1 MDNQTT
7 QSKSRNNDTYYDKD
21 YFADQQ
27 KVGIDNTFGVTK
39 VFQKHISESDT
50 VLDFGC
56 GGGFL
61 LSQISCTK
69 KIGFDVN
76 LVALETAKL
85 NGLITVNSY
94 DDIDDNSVDVV
105 MSNSAIEHTP
115 TPFEDIC
122 KLHSKLKVGG
132 KAVFRV
138 PHETIGYKYKPNDW
152 NYHLYT
158 WSPMA
163 IGNLFNEAGYNVI
176 SVDNEK
182 GMQPPLYKLFRNV
195 SFLINITSSI
205 YRIIRLII
213 EELGIKSASCD
224 GYSILVAEKK

>member
-1 MDNQTT
+1 MQNRDN
-7 QSKSRNNDTYYDKD
+7 KSYYNED
-21 YFADQQ
+21 YFSDQK
-27 KVGIDNTFGVTK
+27 KVGVDNIFGVTK
-39 VFQKHISESDT
+39 IFESHIESSDT

-61 LSQISCTK
+61 LGQINCGER
-69 KIGFDVN
+69 IGFDIN
-76 LVALETAKL
+76 SVALETAKL
-85 NGLITVNSY
+85 NGLIAVNDL
-94 DDIDDNSVDVV
+94 DDVDNNSVDIV

-122 KLHSKLKVGG
+122 KLRTKLKIGG

-152 NYHLYT
+152 NYHLFT

-163 IGNLFNEAGYNVI
+163 IGNLFNEAGFDVI

-182 GMQPPLYKLFRNV
+182 GMQPPFYKIFRKV
-195 SFLINITSSI
+195 PFLHNLASSV
-205 YRIIRLII
+205 YRILRLIL
-213 EELGIKSASCD
+213 EELGIKSAACD
-224 GYSILVAEKK
+224 GYSILVAEKNN

>member
-1 MDNQTT
+1 MNR
-7 QSKSRNNDTYYDKD
+7 SNKTYYDKT
-21 YFADQQ
+21 YFSDQK
-27 KVGIDNTFGVTK
+27 KVGVDNTFGVTK
-39 VFQKHISESDT
+39 IFQKHIMSSDT

-61 LSQISCTK
+61 LGQINCSK
-69 KIGFDVN
+69 RIGFDVN
-76 LVALETAKL
+76 SVALETAKL
-85 NGLITVNSY
+85 NGLITVSSY

-138 PHETIGYKYKPNDW
+138 PHETIGYKYKQNDW
-152 NYHLYT
+152 NYHLFT

-163 IGNLFNEAGYNVI
+163 IGNLFNEAGYKVI
-176 SVDNEK
+176 SVGIEK
-182 GMQPPLYKLFRNV
+182 GMQPPFYKIFRKIPLV
-195 SFLINITSSI
+195 SVFASFS
-205 YRIIRLII
+205 YRLVRLIV
-213 EELGIKSASCD
+213 EELGIKAASCD
-224 GYSILVAEKK
+224 GYSILVAEKE

>member
-1 MDNQTT
+1 MN
-7 QSKSRNNDTYYDKD
+7 RNNKTYYDKT
-21 YFADQQ
+21 YFSDQK
-27 KVGIDNTFGVTK
+27 KVGVDNTFGVTK
-39 VFQKHISESDT
+39 IFQEHIMPSDV

-61 LSQISCTK
+61 LGKINCAK
-69 KIGFDVN
+69 RIGFDVN
-76 LVALETAKL
+76 SVALETAKL
-85 NGLITVNSY
+85 NGLTTVSSY

-152 NYHLYT
+152 NYHLFT

-163 IGNLFNEAGYNVI
+163 IGNLFNEAGYKII
-176 SVDNEK
+176 SVGIEK
-182 GMQPPLYKLFRNV
+182 GMQPPLHKIFRKIPIVSNLA
-195 SFLINITSSI
+195 SFL
-205 YRIIRLII
+205 YRLVRLIF
-213 EELGIKSASCD
+213 EELGIKAASCD
-224 GYSILVAEKK
+224 GYSILVAEKG